1 MTNDESR
8 CAFYK
13 AESQNVKVK
22 YYCNPPEKYRDELA
36 KKNGRRD
43 LPKIPISKD
52 ECEVRIFWLTRS
64 FPMHPFSTPSKH
76 QKTVR
81 S

>member
-13 AESQNVKVK
+13 AESQNVKAK

-36 KKNGRRD
+36 KKMVGE
-43 LPKIPISKD
+43 ISQKFPYPRTNARL
-52 ECEVRIFWLTRS
+52 ES
-64 FPMHPFSTPSKH
+64 FD
-76 QKTVR
+76 
-81 S
+81 